1 MNKVIPIILLLSS
14 ISISSYANGTITSNV
29 QSSATLNAACELSI
43 NNVNFGDIIASTN
56 AIEVQQ
62 NIVFSRCS
70 KSIPY
75 TIGISAGNSGNHLS
89 RHMIGNSDSAN
100 KLNYKIAYKNGPSS
114 YIWGTGSLASAHK
127 IKNIPSFGNNGEI
140 ISHLAYITIFPNQ
153 YVKPDVYTDALIVSI
168 NY

>member
-29 QSSATLNAACELSI
+29 QSSATLNAVCELSI

-75 TIGISAGNSGNHLS
+75 TIGISAGNS
-89 RHMIGNSDSAN
+89 A
-100 KLNYKIAYKNGPSS
+100 
-114 YIWGTGSLASAHK
+114 
-127 IKNIPSFGNNGEI
+127 I
-140 ISHLAYITIFPNQ
+140 I
-153 YVKPDVYTDALIVSI
+153 
-168 NY
+168 